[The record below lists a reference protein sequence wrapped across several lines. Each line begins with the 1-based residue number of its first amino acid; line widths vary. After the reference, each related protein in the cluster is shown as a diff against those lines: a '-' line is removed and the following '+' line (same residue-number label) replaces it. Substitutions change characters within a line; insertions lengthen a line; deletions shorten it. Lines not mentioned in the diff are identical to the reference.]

1 MALSLS
7 PLLERFAERT
17 PLPVMARAVLERSF
31 HPEFLDAWFA
41 EHAENQYTRE
51 LLFSTLFDLMT
62 QVVFRH
68 QNSVRSAYRQAVDPI
83 GVSLSAVYA
92 KLAGVEP
99 GTMAALV
106 EKSAERSRELIEA
119 LGGEQKSW
127 LPGVGIKV
135 LDGNCLKGREHRLKE
150 TRTRREAPLPGKSLA
165 VLDPERGLISQL
177 VPCEDAYTQERALVD
192 AILESVKT
200 GECWIADRNFC
211 TLKMLK
217 GLAARGAWSVIRE
230 HLQLGYEEL
239 SGFGDRERIEG
250 GWASEQRIEVMDG
263 EGQALEL
270 RRVCVEL
277 DEPTRDGDYE
287 VYVWSTLP
295 KSLTTAVQIAQLYR
309 RRWGIE
315 TAFLKL
321 TVELRC
327 EIDTLS
333 YPRAALFGFTV
344 AVVVYNTLAVIW
356 AAMRAGL
363 GDEVV
368 DEQLSTYFVGLE
380 MANVAESLATVIDA
394 EEWSVFQTLSVAAM
408 ATWLLASTQH
418 IEMRKYQKA
427 KRGPKKPPPKRVRGK
442 SAHLSV
448 ARTLARRK

>member
-127 LPGVGIKV
+127 LPGVDIKV

-192 AILESVKT
+192 AILESVNDGRVLDSGSKFLHA
-200 GECWIADRNFC
+200 EDVARASC
-211 TLKMLK
+211 T
-217 GLAARGAWSVIRE
+217 RGAWSVIRE

-287 VYVWSTLP
+287 VYIWSTLP
-295 KSLTTAVQIAQLYR
+295 ESLATAVQIAQLYR

-368 DEQLSTYFVGLE
+368 DEQLSTYFVGVE

-394 EEWSVFQTLSVAAM
+394 EEWVGISDAQCGGNGC
-408 ATWLLASTQH
+408 LASGLYPTY
-418 IEMRKYQKA
+418 RDA
-427 KRGPKKPPPKRVRGK
+427 
-442 SAHLSV
+442 
-448 ARTLARRK
+448 